1 MKQKLWFILALVCS
15 VSAFASIAP
24 NNVFVLFEDGGE
36 HPAACSPEHLPTGLT
51 QLADWVGV
59 EGYLGSVQVEWA
71 DRNEAGIDA
80 FKHAFVSSEP
90 CEASARRLN
99 EKYGH

>member
-1 MKQKLWFILALVCS
+1 MKQKIWFILALIVS
-15 VSAFASIAP
+15 TSAFASRVP
-24 NNVFVLFEDGGE
+24 NSVFVLFEDGGE
-36 HPAACSPEHLPTGLT
+36 HPAACSADQLPTGLT
-51 QLADWVGV
+51 QMRGWVGV
-59 EGYLGSVQVEWA
+59 EGYLGSLQVEWA

-80 FKHAFVSSEP
+80 FKHVFISSEL